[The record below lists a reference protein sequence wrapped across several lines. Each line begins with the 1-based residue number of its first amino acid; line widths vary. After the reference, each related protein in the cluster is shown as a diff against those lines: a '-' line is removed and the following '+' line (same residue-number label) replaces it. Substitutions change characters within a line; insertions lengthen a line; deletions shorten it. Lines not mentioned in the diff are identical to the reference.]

1 MSAKSFLDRCHP
13 VASVAL
19 SVLFIWPTHVI
30 AKSDVDRFELL
41 GPVKTVVTKYP
52 QLRTTHQFDR
62 NGLLMSLELFQVDG
76 RDSARYVFVHDPTGR
91 VIEEQTFEPDGTVA
105 YKKLFRYSI
114 DEQGRQTA
122 LVATTDTGAFTNA
135 EFAIYDDRGFLTEEL
150 YVSGQGVI
158 EKDLFD
164 VRGNLSCSLL
174 SRKIGGRGDA
184 SLFPARSSE
193 GKPVLRVRW
202 GLDAEGL
209 LPIQRGG
216 STHRTGERG
225 LSSVSPK
232 KDGRDLRIRPGRQL
246 DQRDGSAVDRQKW
259 ESSLDRHCRQPS
271 AHFDLLRTR
280 INRSSNAW
288 WIPLCVF

>member
-52 QLRTTHQFDR
+52 QLRTTHQFNR

-122 LVATTDTGAFTNA
+122 LVATTDTGAFTHA
-135 EFAIYDDRGFLTEEL
+135 EFAIYDDRGFLTEAL

-164 VRGNLSCSLL
+164 VRGNPVYHARYYQGKLVEEATHHYSPLGRLRESRYYGFDGDLMRKDFYRYNGAGQRIEQESEVFHQSHLRKTVVTFEFDQAGNWTKETVQQWTDRSGSLAL
-174 SRKIGGRGDA
+174 TDTVVSR
-184 SLFPARSSE
+184 
-193 GKPVLRVRW
+193 
-202 GLDAEGL
+202 
-209 LPIQRGG
+209 QRMLTYYG
-216 STHRTGERG
+216 
-225 LSSVSPK
+225 P
-232 KDGRDLRIRPGRQL
+232 D
-246 DQRDGSAVDRQKW
+246 
-259 ESSLDRHCRQPS
+259 
-271 AHFDLLRTR
+271 
-280 INRSSNAW
+280 
-288 WIPLCVF
+288 